1 MRRFYGILLAVLTA
15 VLLTVPATAD
25 VLWEPEDAFYQAH
38 TEDCTLL
45 QRSFYTNGA
54 AGYVNFYASPE
65 SSSVTGQME
74 NGEKLYVYWQY
85 EDWGYVEEEGW
96 VVLSDLQLIY
106 DYLSF
111 EEEYGDQF
119 LPYDV
124 ETCGPLLDEWT
135 GDTLALW
142 PYPGAAEVS
151 YVWQDAGDA
160 MADLK
165 EYGFSSIFVDEEG
178 LTWGFCGYLYGNRN
192 FWVCLDAPAGRDDPV
207 VTGGAVEIPVR
218 QVEQPELTPAQ
229 EPELPAAYYIPY
241 TLGVLIAVG
250 AVWLLARRFLP
261 KQRKRL

>member
-1 MRRFYGILLAVLTA
+1 MRRLFGGLFVALLAMSLA
-15 VLLTVPATAD
+15 VPAAAD
-25 VLWEPEDAFYQAH
+25 VIWEPEDAFYKSHA
-38 TEDCTLL
+38 EDCTLL

-96 VVLSDLQLIY
+96 VALSDLQLIY

-119 LPYDV
+119 LPYDA

-165 EYGFSSIFVDEEG
+165 EYGFSSIFVEI
-178 LTWGFCGYLYGNRN
+178 
-192 FWVCLDAPAGRDDPV
+192 GRAHV
-207 VTGGAVEIPVR
+207 
-218 QVEQPELTPAQ
+218 
-229 EPELPAAYYIPY
+229 
-241 TLGVLIAVG
+241 
-250 AVWLLARRFLP
+250 
-261 KQRKRL
+261 